1 MYSILVDL
9 TFLTLCFVL
18 FLITLYIYV
27 CLYRFDQDGTRVSVV
42 QYFKR
47 QYNYCLKCIHWPCL
61 QAGSDSRPIYLPMEV
76 MIMSSSFLLLPYFVT
91 RHLFCTIFVSSLQ
104 DMLCMQVCNILEG
117 QRYSRKLNE
126 RQVTSILRM
135 ACERPT
141 QRQSSILEVNLITIG
156 SLTIVA
162 FTICAFKE
170 VPTLLYL
177 FR

>member
-1 MYSILVDL
+1 MFAYTGLIKMGQGFQLSS
-9 TFLTLCFVL
+9 TLNANI
-18 FLITLYIYV
+18 ITVWNAFTGHAFKLEVIAGQYIYPWRSWL
-27 CLYRFDQDGTRVSVV
+27 CPHLSCYFHSTMIQDICFDSIFLSEI
-42 QYFKR
+42 FK
-47 QYNYCLKCIHWPCL
+47 IH
-61 QAGSDSRPIYLPMEV
+61 
-76 MIMSSSFLLLPYFVT
+76 
-91 RHLFCTIFVSSLQ
+91 
-104 DMLCMQVCNILEG
+104 MLCMQVCNILEG

-141 QRQSSILEVNLITIG
+141 QRQSSILEVNLITIR